1 MPLNPRRAV
10 CGLLISAGAI
20 AAGTAFAAE
29 PGNGKIDSASPRI
42 DWKGEVTASWV
53 PSRAVILADIAGESG
68 SVPCEAPTCDSF
80 ALTVGEKK
88 DLTIGVTAPEPDDQV
103 VFRVKQPDGAFV
115 TTVANADAKGN
126 VVVKF
131 KGAAPGEYVL
141 DYWNYYTSGTQ
152 PYAGYAQLAVPAAAA
167 PAPAADTPPNQ
178 QQQAPQTGQPAQQ
191 QQQTGQQPA
200 PQANTPIEAL
210 KLSVKVAKASAKK
223 LKKAKKLKVKVTVS
237 RPATV
242 TATLKKGKKAVGKGK
257 LAIKKS
263 SGTLKLKFAKKA
275 AKKLK
280 KGKYVLTVVANDG
293 KTSTSKKVKVKI
305 RK

>member
-1 MPLNPRRAV
+1 MPLNPRRAF
-10 CGLLISAGAI
+10 CGLLITAGAI
-20 AAGTAFAAE
+20 GAGSAIAAE
-29 PGNGKIDSASPRI
+29 PGNGKIDSANPRI

-103 VFRVKQPDGAFV
+103 IFRVQQPDGAYV

-126 VVVKF
+126 VIVKF
-131 KGAAPGEYVL
+131 KGAAPGDYVL
-141 DYWNYYTSGTQ
+141 DYWNYYTTGTQ

-178 QQQAPQTGQPAQQ
+178 QQQTPQQGQPGAP
-191 QQQTGQQPA
+191 QQTGPQPQ
-200 PQANTPIEAL
+200 PTQPNEAIAL
-210 KLSVKVAKASAKK
+210 NVKVGKASAKK
-223 LKKAKKLKVKVTVS
+223 LKKARKLVATVTVS

-242 TATLKKGKKAVGKGK
+242 SGTLKKGKKTVAKGK
-257 LAIKKS
+257 VLVKS
-263 SGTLKLKFAKKA
+263 SGKLKLKIAKKA

-280 KGKYVLTVVANDG
+280 KGTYKLVVSATDG
-293 KTSTSKKVKVKI
+293 RMSTSKTVKVKI